1 MSSWNEELAKAAR
14 LKMLQ
19 LLRKSGMPIN
29 HEAMQIALESMG
41 LRLSMDQVRA
51 EMVWLGEVGTVTLIA
66 VAHLTV
72 AELTDKGNDV
82 AKGVSRV
89 PGIDVHVPGAGL

>member
-1 MSSWNEELAKAAR
+1 MNFGDQQQSTVR
-14 LKMLQ
+14 LKMLR
-19 LLRKSGMPIN
+19 LLRKSGMAIN

-41 LRLSMDQVRA
+41 IRMSMDQVRA
-51 EMVWLGEVGTVTLIA
+51 EMVWLGDMGTVTLLP

-72 AELTDKGNDV
+72 AEITDKGNDV

-89 PGIDVHVPGAGL
+89 PGIDVFVPGAGL

>member
-1 MSSWNEELAKAAR
+1 MNFGEHQQSAVR

-19 LLRKSGMPIN
+19 LLRKSGMAIN

-41 LRLSMDQVRA
+41 IRMSIDQVRA
-51 EMVWLGEVGTVTLIA
+51 EMQWLGEMGTVTLMP

-72 AELTDKGNDV
+72 AEITDKGNDV
-82 AKGVSRV
+82 AKGLSRV
-89 PGIDVHVPGAGL
+89 PGIDVFVPGTGL